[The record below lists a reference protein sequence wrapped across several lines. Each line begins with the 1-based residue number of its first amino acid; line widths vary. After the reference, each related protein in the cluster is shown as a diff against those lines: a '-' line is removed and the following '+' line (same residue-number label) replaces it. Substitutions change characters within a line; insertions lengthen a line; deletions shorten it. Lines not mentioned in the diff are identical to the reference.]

1 MITDFLLLF
10 GAGMVLI
17 FLLLG
22 LDFLL
27 HGR

>member
-10 GAGMVLI
+10 GAGMLII